1 MQAREAAT
9 GAFGGRNCPERPA
22 APRRSGPAH
31 PWPPGSNEQAL
42 ARYFLTSCV
51 LTSHSTHMLPFTVE
65 FRTGLSLYQQLVYAV
80 QKAIIS
86 GQLLPGDRFPSVRKL
101 SQELRINPNTAQ
113 KVVTRLVDQGLLEV
127 KPGVGT
133 RVARLPEASQRE
145 RSALLDH
152 EAEALVVEARRAV
165 ADAGTGP
172 GSGSRPLEW
181 SFESFNHRPG
191 EPRQGR
197 LDMNAIIETHQ
208 LTRRFGKTLAV
219 RNLSLQ
225 VPEGSVFAFLG
236 PNGAGKTT
244 VIKMLMNMI
253 RPTSGTA
260 RMLGTDSLRL
270 SPAQLARIGYV
281 SENQEMLEWMTV
293 QQLIDYCRPM
303 YPTWDPD
310 LCRQLIRQFELPLNR
325 KLKTFSRGMK
335 VKASLL
341 SSLSYRPE
349 LVILDEPFTGLDALV
364 RDEFIRGLLEL
375 SGRSQWTIL
384 VASHDIDEV
393 ERLADWVGV
402 IDKGEKSAGRAPPSR
417 CRPAFVNARPPWSLA
432 GSCRRH
438 SPIPGCWRRKLGR
451 WFGLWTAA
459 TGRKPVTRPF
469 GVLCRGSRI

>member
-1 MQAREAAT
+1 
-9 GAFGGRNCPERPA
+9 
-22 APRRSGPAH
+22 
-31 PWPPGSNEQAL
+31 
-42 ARYFLTSCV
+42 
-51 LTSHSTHMLPFTVE
+51 
-65 FRTGLSLYQQLVYAV
+65 
-80 QKAIIS
+80 
-86 GQLLPGDRFPSVRKL
+86 
-101 SQELRINPNTAQ
+101 
-113 KVVTRLVDQGLLEV
+113 
-127 KPGVGT
+127 
-133 RVARLPEASQRE
+133 
-145 RSALLDH
+145 
-152 EAEALVVEARRAV
+152 
-165 ADAGTGP
+165 
-172 GSGSRPLEW
+172 
-181 SFESFNHRPG
+181 
-191 EPRQGR
+191 
-197 LDMNAIIETHQ
+197 MNAIIETHQ
-208 LTRRFGKTLAV
+208 LTRRFGKTMAV

-260 RMLGTDSLRL
+260 RVLGTDSLRL
-270 SPAQLARIGYV
+270 GPAQLARIGYV

-303 YPTWDPD
+303 YSTWDQD
-310 LCRQLIRQFELPLNR
+310 LCRQLIRQFDLPLNR

-402 IDKGEKSAGRAPPSR
+402 IDKGEKRLCEPTTSLQARFRQCEATLEPGRELPETLPDSWLLAEKAGQVVRFVDSR
-417 CRPAFVNARPPWSLA
+417 YREEAGDQAIRSFLPGLKDLTVRPMSLKAIFLALARTYRLY
-432 GSCRRH
+432 G
-438 SPIPGCWRRKLGR
+438 
-451 WFGLWTAA
+451 
-459 TGRKPVTRPF
+459 
-469 GVLCRGSRI
+469 